1 MVLQPESLRSLRKAS
16 DDGTG
21 SGSGI
26 DSPHAHGATDREL
39 HHASLKVASWSS
51 QNGKLCRPNLTHT
64 HDWLAVL
71 SGCGLG
77 VKYWV
82 LRHSAEG
89 NALHCK
95 KVVCEKVLDWKTW
108 QGCTRQTA
116 LERQDMSCT
125 YLAHHKLENVHVD

>member
-82 LRHSAEG
+82 LRHNAEG

-95 KVVCEKVLDWKTW
+95 KWYVRKCQIGRPGKD
-108 QGCTRQTA
+108 A
-116 LERQDMSCT
+116 QDRPLWRDKICP
-125 YLAHHKLENVHVD
+125 AHT